1 MSQMLQ
7 HDAFPMLAL
16 CSSYLIFMMI
26 AIGHITGAVRMNR
39 GVAANPE
46 DFEAFRLKTG
56 DAEVT
61 HPDVT
66 RYERIH
72 RNHIESTLPFL
83 AIGMVYLATGPS
95 AGLATG
101 LIVAFTIFRTVF
113 TVCYLNSL
121 QPWRSISF
129 ICAELCF
136 VVMIVQTAWYGLTQ
150 L

>member
-16 CSSYLIFMMI
+16 CASYLIFLMI
-26 AIGHITGAVRMNR
+26 AICHITGAFRIKV
-39 GVAANPE
+39 GAATNPE
-46 DFEAFRLKTG
+46 DFEAFRLEKG
-56 DAEVT
+56 DPTDT

-72 RNHIESTLPFL
+72 RNQLESTLPFL
-83 AIGMVYLATGPS
+83 AVGMVDLATGPS

-101 LIVAFTIFRTVF
+101 LITAFTILRTVF
-113 TVCYLNSL
+113 TVCYIQSL

-129 ICAELCF
+129 ICAELCL
-136 VVMIVQTAWYGLTQ
+136 VVMLLQTGWYGLTH